1 MKTIELKVNYGGQDV
16 DISIIPEEN
25 CAGTLYTVEANGKY
39 VFTFLEDEDG
49 DWSLMR
55 ENDSKTPEVEHDF
68 YDTILRKLHYKLL
81 YVA

>member
-16 DISIIPEEN
+16 DINIITEEN
-25 CAGTLYTVEANGKY
+25 CAGTFYPVEANGKY

-55 ENDSKTPEVEHDF
+55 ENNANTPEVENEF